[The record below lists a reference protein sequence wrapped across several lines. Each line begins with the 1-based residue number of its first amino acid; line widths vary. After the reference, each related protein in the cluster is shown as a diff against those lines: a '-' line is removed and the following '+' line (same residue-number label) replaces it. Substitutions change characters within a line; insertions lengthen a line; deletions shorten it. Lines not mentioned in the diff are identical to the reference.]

1 MCGCVRVHEGREGV
15 CEATSYHGIQNKRV
29 IYTERKLLNAL
40 SERLIESFHNSMTEF
55 MTSMAEAKRVQ
66 KSLSVK
72 IPSVSH

>member
-1 MCGCVRVHEGREGV
+1 MCVKLL
-15 CEATSYHGIQNKRV
+15 ATSYYGIQNKQV